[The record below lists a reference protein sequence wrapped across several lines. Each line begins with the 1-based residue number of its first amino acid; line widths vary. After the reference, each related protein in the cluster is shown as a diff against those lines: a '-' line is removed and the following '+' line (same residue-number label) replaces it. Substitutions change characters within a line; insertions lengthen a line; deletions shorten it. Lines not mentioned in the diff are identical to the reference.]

1 MRCSILSV
9 LMLSAAFAFAADE
22 KKAFLNE
29 KDAGPDFATQ
39 GEYSGDITV
48 DGQAHKVGVQ
58 VVARGDGKFLAVGH
72 KGGLP
77 GDGWDGTERVKAEGK
92 TENGE
97 TKFGGDNLS
106 AIVKDGKITVRD
118 NNNNVVGELKKTNR
132 TSPTLGEK
140 PPAGAVVLFDGNN
153 VDQWEPGKLAE
164 DMLMGVGTRT
174 KPKFGS
180 FKLHLEF
187 RTPFMP
193 NATGQA
199 RGNSGMYLHDQYEC
213 QILDSFGLDGLD
225 NECGGLY
232 SVSKPKVNMCFPP
245 LAWQTYDV
253 DFTAPK
259 IDDQGKV
266 LEPAKATIK
275 HNGVIIHENASL
287 KVTPGGGQ
295 TDQKPGPLYLQD
307 HGDPVRFRNIWIVE
321 KK

>member
-29 KDAGPDFATQ
+29 KDAGADFATQ

-77 GDGWDGTERVKAEGK
+77 GDGWDDTERVKAEGK

-140 PPAGAVVLFDGNN
+140 PPAGAVVLFDGKN

-164 DMLMGVGTRT
+164 EMLMGVGTRT